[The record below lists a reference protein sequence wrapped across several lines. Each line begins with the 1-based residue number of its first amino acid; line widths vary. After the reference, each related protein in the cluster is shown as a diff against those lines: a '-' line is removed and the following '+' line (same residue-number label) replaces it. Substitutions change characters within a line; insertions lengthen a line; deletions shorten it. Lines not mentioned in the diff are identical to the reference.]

1 MLHVASP
8 GEVLRLCASRFGHL
22 SAGDET
28 VSIFDAGGRVLF
40 EDIDARENIPGFDR
54 STVDGFAVRA
64 ADTFG
69 CSAAIPAQLHY
80 KGAILMGEGAVTSV
94 GSGECAAVP
103 TGGMLPEGAD
113 AVVMVEDTEDYG
125 DGCRYI
131 LKPVS
136 PGANLA
142 LKGDEASP
150 GKTVIPAGTVLL
162 ACHIGALAALGVS
175 LVRVWAKPVAG
186 ILSTGDEIVP
196 VDAPLSGAK
205 VRDVNIHMLYR
216 LAEIAGARPLPLGI
230 CSDGIEALSA
240 AVKAAVPKCDIL
252 LISGGSSAGEMDVT
266 AKVIAALGEVTV
278 HGIAAKPGKPTI
290 IGEIEGKPVFGLPGH
305 PVSAYFSFL
314 NFVMPVITAM
324 AKRCA
329 TPRTSP
335 CVLGADIP
343 SNHGREEYIPVRLST
358 PAQKGK
364 PPEAMPVRL
373 KSGLIALLGEA
384 DGYIVAGRDS
394 EGLFKGERVEMY
406 PLL

>member
-8 GEVLRLCASRFGHL
+8 GEVLQLCASRFGAL

-40 EDIDARENIPGFDR
+40 EDILARENIPGFDR

-69 CSAAIPAQLHY
+69 CSAAIPAQLRY
-80 KGAILMGEGAVTSV
+80 KGAVLMGEGAGAAV
-94 GSGECAAVP
+94 GNGECAGVP

-136 PGANLA
+136 PGANLV

-150 GKTVIPAGTVLL
+150 GKTVIPAGTRLL
-162 ACHIGALAALGVS
+162 ASHIGALAALGVS

-196 VDAPLSGAK
+196 VDAPFSGAK
-205 VRDVNIHMLYR
+205 VRDVNTHMLYR
-216 LAEIAGARPLPLGI
+216 LTEIAGARPLPLGI

-240 AVKAAVPKCDIL
+240 AVEAAVPKCSVL

-266 AKVIAALGEVTV
+266 AKVIAALGEVYV

-290 IGEIEGKPVFGLPGH
+290 IGEITGKPVFGLPGH

-314 NFVMPVITAM
+314 NFVMPVIVSM
-324 AKRCA
+324 AKTCA
-329 TPRTSP
+329 TPRTAP

-343 SNHGREEYIPVRLST
+343 SNHGREEYIPVSLS
-358 PAQKGK
+358 PAAQKEN

>member
-1 MLHVASP
+1 MLHVVAP
-8 GEVLRLCASRFGHL
+8 GEVLQLCASRFGGL
-22 SAGDET
+22 SAGEET

-40 EDIDARENIPGFDR
+40 EDIVAQENIPGFDR
-54 STVDGFAVRA
+54 STVDGYAVRA
-64 ADTFG
+64 TDTFG
-69 CSAAIPAQLHY
+69 CSAANPAQLRF
-80 KGAILMGEGAVTSV
+80 KGAVLMGEGAGAAV
-94 GSGECAAVP
+94 GSGECAGVP

-136 PGANLA
+136 PGANLV

-150 GKTVIPAGTVLL
+150 GKTVIPTGTVLL
-162 ACHIGALAALGVS
+162 ASHIGALAALGVS

-186 ILSTGDEIVP
+186 ILSTGNEIVP

-205 VRDVNIHMLYR
+205 VRDVNAHMLYR
-216 LAEIAGARPLPLGI
+216 LAEVAGARPLPLGI
-230 CSDGIEALSA
+230 CSDGFETLSA
-240 AVKAAVPKCDIL
+240 AVETAAAKCELL

-266 AKVIAALGEVTV
+266 AKVIAALGEVHI
-278 HGIAAKPGKPTI
+278 HGIAAKPGKPTV
-290 IGEIEGKPVFGLPGH
+290 IGEIAGKPVFGLPGH

-314 NFVMPVITAM
+314 NFVIPAIVSM
-324 AKRCA
+324 AKTCA
-329 TPRTSP
+329 MPRTAP

-343 SNHGREEYIPVRLST
+343 SNHGREEYIPVRLSP
-358 PAQKGK
+358 PAQNGNL
-364 PPEAMPVRL
+364 PEAMPVRL

-394 EGLFKGERVEMY
+394 EGLFKGEQVEMY

>member
-1 MLHVASP
+1 MLEVASP
-8 GEVLRLCASRFGHL
+8 RDVLKECEIRFGKL
-22 SAGDET
+22 DAGDET

-40 EDIDARENIPGFDR
+40 EDVAARENIPGFDR

-69 CSAAIPAQLHY
+69 CSTAIPAQLRFC
-80 KGAILMGEGAVTSV
+80 GGVAMGEGSPVAVGV
-94 GSGECAAVP
+94 GECAAVP

-136 PGANLA
+136 PGANLVR
-142 LKGDEASP
+142 KGEEAAQ
-150 GKTVIPAGTVLL
+150 GKTVIRAGTALL
-162 ACHIGALAALGVS
+162 ACHVGALAALGVS

-186 ILSTGDEIVP
+186 IISTGDEIVP

-205 VRDVNIHMLYR
+205 VRDVNTHMLYR
-216 LAEIAGARPLPLGI
+216 LAEAAGAKPLPLGI
-230 CSDGIEALSA
+230 CPDGFETLTA
-240 AVKAAVPKCDIL
+240 AVEAALPKCGIL

-266 AKVIAALGEVTV
+266 AKVIAGLGEVYV
-278 HGIAAKPGKPTI
+278 HGIAAKPGKPTV
-290 IGEIEGKPVFGLPGH
+290 IGEIAGKPVFGLPGH

-314 NFVMPVITAM
+314 NFAMPVIASM
-324 AKRCA
+324 AKIPA
-329 TPRTSP
+329 KARTTP

-343 SNHGREEYIPVRLST
+343 SNHGREEYIPVRLSP
-358 PAQKGK
+358 PAQNGSL
-364 PPEAMPVRL
+364 PEAMPVRL

-394 EGLFKGERVEMY
+394 EGLFKGERAEVH